1 MQLKRFIAKD
11 NHDALKLV
19 REELGADAIII
30 SNRKIDNGIEVIA
43 SAGYNEAEV
52 QTSVQHEMSIQN
64 SSGSPVAKTKQTSV
78 HVNPVA
84 DPTLVSRS
92 MPAGVPHNLAA
103 STPQTESIQKRVPTQ
118 NAENGATMGA
128 MQAELSHL
136 RSLLDSQMAA
146 MQAGQWGQQSKAR
159 SELFEKLTRIGLGVE
174 LINQLIA
181 ATDVGDDLET
191 ASRKVLI
198 KLKNS
203 IKITEHDATE
213 RGGIVVLHGPTG
225 AGKTTTIAKLAA
237 QFLIHHEARDLVLVC
252 ADDGRVGAYAQLQT
266 FGKLLGVSVIRV
278 RHVNELKKSL
288 NLLSDKKLVLLDSA
302 GMVQSDLRH
311 PEQMFGM
318 KTDVPD
324 IHHYL
329 ALPAT
334 MQRAAMEKI
343 LDSMSE
349 TEIEGVILTK
359 LDDAVHLGSV
369 LTALLR
375 HNLPLAHWTN
385 GQSISN
391 DIERADATALV
402 SKAMHLNKST
412 VETNEDRLMASMF
425 NAAQKTEQL
434 WN

>member
-11 NHDALKLV
+11 NHNVLKLV

-30 SNRKIDNGIEVIA
+30 SNRKVDNGIEVIA
-43 SAGYNEAEV
+43 SAGYDSAEL
-52 QTSVQHEMSIQN
+52 QTSVQSDVFVQN
-64 SSGSPVAKTKQTSV
+64 SSLEASEEPKLSSSG
-78 HVNPVA
+78 VNPIA
-84 DPTLVSRS
+84 EHS
-92 MPAGVPHNLAA
+92 
-103 STPQTESIQKRVPTQ
+103 KRVPSDSSVVTSQSAYTAPPVQGAQ
-118 NAENGATMGA
+118 NDATVGA
-128 MQAELSHL
+128 MRAELSHL

-159 SELFEKLTRIGLGVE
+159 TELFEKLTRIGLGIK

-198 KLKNS
+198 KLKNA
-203 IKITEHDATE
+203 IKITKHDAIE
-213 RGGIVVLHGPTG
+213 RGGIVALHGPTG
-225 AGKTTTIAKLAA
+225 AGKTTTIAKLATL
-237 QFLIHHEARDLVLVC
+237 FLMNNNARDLVLVC

-278 RHVNELKKSL
+278 RYVNELKKSL
-288 NLLSDKKLVLLDSA
+288 NLLDDKKLVLIDSA

-311 PEQMFGM
+311 PEQLFGM
-318 KTDVPD
+318 GSDIPD

-343 LDSMSE
+343 LDSMGDSK
-349 TEIEGVILTK
+349 IEGVILTK

-375 HNLPLAHWTN
+375 HNLPLSYWTD

-391 DIERADATALV
+391 DIAKADATVLV
-402 SKAMHLNKST
+402 SKAMHLNKSS
-412 VETNEDRLMASMF
+412 VETIEDRLMASMF
-425 NAAQKTEQL
+425 NATQKTEQL
-434 WN
+434 WQ

>member
-11 NHDALKLV
+11 NHNVLKLV

-30 SNRKIDNGIEVIA
+30 SNRKVDNGIEVIA
-43 SAGYNEAEV
+43 SAGYDESQVQASLQAEISVHKSDLHSTV
-52 QTSVQHEMSIQN
+52 Q
-64 SSGSPVAKTKQTSV
+64 AKQTYV
-78 HVNPVA
+78 
-84 DPTLVSRS
+84 PTPLRHDEATATTQS
-92 MPAGVPHNLAA
+92 MRTETHG
-103 STPQTESIQKRVPTQ
+103 STP
-118 NAENGATMGA
+118 NAHNDATIGT

-159 SELFEKLTRIGLGVE
+159 TELFEKLARIGLGVK

-198 KLKNS
+198 KLKNA
-203 IKITEHDATE
+203 IKITKYDVIEH
-213 RGGIVVLHGPTG
+213 GGIVALHGPTG
-225 AGKTTTIAKLAA
+225 AGKTTTIAKLAT
-237 QFLIHHEARDLVLVC
+237 QFLMHNDARDIVLVC

-278 RHVNELKKSL
+278 RHVHELKKSL
-288 NLLSDKKLVLLDSA
+288 NLLDDKKLVLIDSA

-311 PEQMFGM
+311 PERLFGM
-318 KTDVPD
+318 GSDIPN

-343 LDSMSE
+343 LDSMGES
-349 TEIEGVILTK
+349 EIEGVILTK

-375 HNLPLAHWTN
+375 HSLPLAYWTD

-391 DIERADATALV
+391 DIAKADATVLV

-412 VETNEDRLMASMF
+412 VETIEDRLMASMF
-425 NAAQKTEQL
+425 NATQKTEQL
-434 WN
+434 WQ